1 MLFDEP
7 FSHSNYKPFLHIFER
22 FIDNHFYS
30 YSKALILS
38 NSTLHKIFDKRR
50 KIEKLWDYNYRF
62 FPIINNFPFYFF
74 SNKQVHKSQEKFLR
88 KITRQWFIVLMRYMK
103 ISELWRNHRKDT
115 FSNFNIITFF
125 RFHFVFKY
133 KMNLKISGK
142 FTHKFGLKRK
152 CLWMTYCKNDV
163 KRKKYEII
171 QRKVSAIINT
181 ILQLFIN
188 QSW

>member
-1 MLFDEP
+1 MLSHIFWSIPIDIFCLHPQTNKCRINWQFFTMLFDEP

-22 FIDNHFYS
+22 FIDNHFYFF
-30 YSKALILS
+30 SKALILS

-115 FSNFNIITFF
+115 FSNFNNHYIFSVSFCFQIQDESENI
-125 RFHFVFKY
+125 R
-133 KMNLKISGK
+133 KIH
-142 FTHKFGLKRK
+142 T
-152 CLWMTYCKNDV
+152 
-163 KRKKYEII
+163 
-171 QRKVSAIINT
+171 
-181 ILQLFIN
+181 
-188 QSW
+188 